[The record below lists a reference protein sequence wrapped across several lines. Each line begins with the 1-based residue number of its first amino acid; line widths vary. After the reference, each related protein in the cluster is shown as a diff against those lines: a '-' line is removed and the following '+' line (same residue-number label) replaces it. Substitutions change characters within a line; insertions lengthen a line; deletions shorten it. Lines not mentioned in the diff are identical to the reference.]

1 MLVKSMSKAREVME
15 NLDLTGWAV
24 CCLGVYMFFSRSL
37 AWLHIIYMH
46 VYICVYK
53 I

>member
-1 MLVKSMSKAREVME
+1 MLVKAMRKAREGMGYH
-15 NLDLTGWAV
+15 DLIGWAV

>member
-15 NLDLTGWAV
+15 NLDLKRLGGG
-24 CCLGVYMFFSRSL
+24 LGVYMFFSRSL
-37 AWLHIIYMH
+37 AWLHIIYI
-46 VYICVYK
+46 YICVYK